1 MIDKYINQIISMN
14 VLADSICIIDSNCI
28 IRYFKIFRDNFT
40 NFFPLTEMEVIGQHF
55 MNVFLGIDPENSTFL
70 KALKGEATLN
80 KIAHEWD
87 MQGNKTALI
96 ECVHPITL
104 DGKIIGAACISRAA
118 TLEHNVSLGCIDIKS
133 NRTEKNN
140 LYLLSD
146 FVGNSPAMVNLKMQ
160 IMHLADFNTN
170 VLIYG
175 ETGTGKEMV
184 AEAIHDFSIRKNKT
198 FFSQNCAAIPSNLLE
213 SIFFG
218 TEKGVYT
225 GSVDRAGILEQANGG
240 TVFFDEINSLDIA
253 MQAKLLKA
261 LEEKKIRRL
270 GSEKSVKVD
279 FRVIAAT
286 NEDPL
291 DCVHSGKMRSDL
303 FYRLSSVILEI
314 PPLRKRKE
322 DIPLLVHHFIEKYNR
337 ENNENILGIST
348 TVNQLFFDYDWP
360 GNVRELK
367 NAVES
372 ACIFATT
379 SLIEMNDIPAYIT
392 SKLDGS
398 DRNNTSSSHTFP
410 HQNKNLT
417 LKEAMD
423 NYEEAFLRAQLAE
436 CSNHS
441 LLAKKLNITRQ
452 TLINKL
458 NKYNL

>member
-1 MIDKYINQIISMN
+1 
-14 VLADSICIIDSNCI
+14 
-28 IRYFKIFRDNFT
+28 
-40 NFFPLTEMEVIGQHF
+40 
-55 MNVFLGIDPENSTFL
+55 
-70 KALKGEATLN
+70 
-80 KIAHEWD
+80 
-87 MQGNKTALI
+87 
-96 ECVHPITL
+96 
-104 DGKIIGAACISRAA
+104 
-118 TLEHNVSLGCIDIKS
+118 
-133 NRTEKNN
+133 
-140 LYLLSD
+140 
-146 FVGNSPAMVNLKMQ
+146 
-160 IMHLADFNTN
+160 
-170 VLIYG
+170 
-175 ETGTGKEMV
+175 MV
-184 AEAIHDFSIRKNKT
+184 AEAIHNFSIRKNKT

-225 GSVDRAGILEQANGG
+225 GSIDRAGILEQANGG

-291 DCVHSGKMRSDL
+291 DCVHTGKMRSDL

-322 DIPLLVHHFIEKYNR
+322 DIPLLVHHFIEKYNQ
-337 ENNENILGIST
+337 ENNENILGISSN
-348 TVNQLFFDYDWP
+348 VNQLFFDYDWP

-367 NAVES
+367 NVVES
-372 ACIFATT
+372 ACIFSTT
-379 SLIEMNDIPAYIT
+379 SLIEINDIPAYIV
-392 SKLDGS
+392 SKLNVYDKTES
-398 DRNNTSSSHTFP
+398 PSSHFIP
-410 HQNKNLT
+410 QQINNKNVT

-423 NYEEAFLRAQLAE
+423 NYEEAFLRARLAE